1 MAEVKP
7 MAGMTAFQRLKVQAE
22 QRYVPQP
29 VEIGGE
35 TFYFRRLDGPQLD
48 KLVELQAKEPQISLI
63 KYNAH
68 VAAMAFVD
76 DGGHQMTAEEA
87 MQLGPQFVNPAAE
100 FVQKITG
107 DYRDKEAG
115 EESDETAAPFLVK
128 PGIPTASPAPSDAPD
143 LKSVSSRR

>member
-1 MAEVKP
+1 MTDPTP
-7 MAGMTAFQRLKVQAE
+7 MAGMTAFQRLKLQAE

-29 VEIGGE
+29 LQIGGE

-48 KLVELQAKEPQISLI
+48 ALVAIQAKDAQISAV

-76 DGGHQMTAEEA
+76 DGGHTMTAEEA
-87 MQLGPQFVNPAAE
+87 MKLGPHFVNPAAE
-100 FVQKITG
+100 FVLKLTG
-107 DYRDKEAG
+107 DYRDEEAATP
-115 EESDETAAPFLVK
+115 SDEPAPFLVK
-128 PGIPTASPAPSDAPD
+128 PSIPSDSPAPSDAPA